1 MKRFFISF
9 ALFAALVFV
18 VSCGGDSSKT
28 GDNTDTGDTV
38 TDEDTVDTDPT
49 ADTEPSDEPDS
60 DNPDSA
66 PDSSDSQPDDDAD
79 TDPDDVDTDPT
90 NPDSGEK
97 RKAGIYLGIIGFN
110 NKLYSQP
117 IKLLD
122 TESKAEFISF
132 IDTKLQPLNL
142 TTLYYAD
149 DTALKMLDTYK
160 PLPDKLTNV
169 ALVTFTDGLDNQST
183 ADEFRPEFS
192 TTEYLNYLHDKIVEE
207 EGIHGLTLDA
217 YTIGLN
223 SGDIPDVLMEEF
235 RDMLKLLA
243 SEGNAFEGSDMEEV
257 KARFNEIAE
266 SLYKVSTSINMGV
279 YIPGGYDD
287 GQVIRYTFDNAET
300 AESSNLYIQAT
311 YHKTS
316 GVKTLENI
324 TYEGFQ
330 AGEETITSTKK
341 GPNGELYF
349 QFNDLKYSDGSTVPK
364 EVFQNSS
371 RLWKQTSSG
380 SGWYGD
386 IEIDMAELPPQVEE
400 EQSSALIMLVLDC
413 TTSLGENFEPM
424 KEAAKEFVETLV
436 NGGSG
441 MSADT
446 TLEECND
453 AGGSWNNSQ
462 NQCTRPAECSS
473 KPLNSVWNDGGRNGT
488 YSQSYSSSTGWSSP
502 ISSSYSEIAG
512 ECKYVCEEHYNWNS
526 SSKTCNVETQ
536 QGNCSSKPENTVWN
550 DNGANGK
557 FTQTWN
563 GSSWS
568 PSSYTSEFSKT
579 AGICK
584 FVCTAGYIWQDGSC
598 ISAPT
603 QTASCTGLPSNAQWN
618 TVSSITQT
626 YDGSEWYPSTTGVY
640 NTVEST
646 TECHFKCNSHYNW
659 NSSGK
664 TCAAET
670 QQGNCSSK
678 PANTVWNDNG
688 ANGKFTQT
696 WSGSSWSP
704 SSYTST
710 YSTSAGVCRYICA
723 STYTWD
729 GSSCT
734 KPAFPECSS
743 TSSTPCRDSSSG
755 LIWSA
760 RASSTMTWSNA
771 GTYCNNLTEGGY
783 SDWHLPT
790 IDELKTLLIA
800 NRVTSNCQVSETNGC
815 LSSSCW
821 SCSTCTQ
828 TGTQSSSGTGC
839 SSWGSSYSD
848 GRYSKLGDGA
858 VYLWSSSTKS
868 DGTDSA
874 WLVDF
879 LIGNVYDNAKS
890 YSLYVRCVR

>member
-1 MKRFFISF
+1 MKKFFISF

-18 VSCGGDSSKT
+18 VSCGGGSSKT

-38 TDEDTVDTDPT
+38 TDEDTVDTDPA

-110 NKLYSQP
+110 DKLYSQP

-192 TTEYLNYLHDKIVEE
+192 PTEYLNYLHDKIVEE

-526 SSKTCNVETQ
+526 SGKTCNVETQ

-557 FTQTWN
+557 FTQTW
-563 GSSWS
+563 
-568 PSSYTSEFSKT
+568 
-579 AGICK
+579 
-584 FVCTAGYIWQDGSC
+584 
-598 ISAPT
+598 
-603 QTASCTGLPSNAQWN
+603 
-618 TVSSITQT
+618 
-626 YDGSEWYPSTTGVY
+626 
-640 NTVEST
+640 
-646 TECHFKCNSHYNW
+646 
-659 NSSGK
+659 
-664 TCAAET
+664 
-670 QQGNCSSK
+670 
-678 PANTVWNDNG
+678 
-688 ANGKFTQT
+688 
-696 WSGSSWSP
+696 SGSSWSP

-710 YSTSAGVCRYICA
+710 YSETAGVCRFKCA
-723 STYTWD
+723 SAEYTWNGSTCASN
-729 GSSCT
+729 GSST
-734 KPAFPECSS
+734 LPECSS
-743 TSSTPCRDSSSG
+743 TSSTPCKDSSTG
-755 LIWSA
+755 YIWSA
-760 RASSTMTWSNA
+760 KASTTYTWQNA
-771 GTYCNNLTEGGY
+771 VDYCSSYSEGGL
-783 SDWHLPT
+783 SGWHLPT
-790 IDELKTLLIA
+790 ITELRTLIL
-800 NRVTSNCQVSETNGC
+800 NCPSTMPTGSCAVKDPGC
-815 LSSSCW
+815 LSMSCW
-821 SCSTCTQ
+821 TSATCASCSQ
-828 TGTQSSSGTGC
+828 DSSGGHSKFGETG
-839 SSWGSSYSD
+839 YF
-848 GRYSKLGDGA
+848 
-858 VYLWSSSTKS
+858 WSSSTLS
-868 DGTDSA
+868 DETGYA
-874 WLVDF
+874 WDVRFDYGYTGPSLKT
-879 LIGNVYDNAKS
+879 YD
-890 YSLYVRCVR
+890 YYVRCVR

>member
-1 MKRFFISF
+1 MKKFFISF

-18 VSCGGDSSKT
+18 VSCGGGSSKT

-38 TDEDTVDTDPT
+38 TDEDTVDTDPA

-192 TTEYLNYLHDKIVEE
+192 PTEYLNYLHDKIVEE

-526 SSKTCNVETQ
+526 SGKTCNVETQ

-557 FTQTWN
+557 FTQTW
-563 GSSWS
+563 
-568 PSSYTSEFSKT
+568 
-579 AGICK
+579 
-584 FVCTAGYIWQDGSC
+584 
-598 ISAPT
+598 
-603 QTASCTGLPSNAQWN
+603 
-618 TVSSITQT
+618 
-626 YDGSEWYPSTTGVY
+626 
-640 NTVEST
+640 
-646 TECHFKCNSHYNW
+646 
-659 NSSGK
+659 
-664 TCAAET
+664 
-670 QQGNCSSK
+670 
-678 PANTVWNDNG
+678 
-688 ANGKFTQT
+688 
-696 WSGSSWSP
+696 SGSSWSP

-710 YSTSAGVCRYICA
+710 YSETAGVCRFKCA
-723 STYTWD
+723 SAEYTWNGSTCASN
-729 GSSCT
+729 GSST
-734 KPAFPECSS
+734 LPECSS
-743 TSSTPCRDSSSG
+743 TSSTPCKDSSTG
-755 LIWSA
+755 YIWSA
-760 RASSTMTWSNA
+760 KASTTYTWQNA
-771 GTYCNNLTEGGY
+771 VDYCSSYSEGGL
-783 SDWHLPT
+783 SGWHLPT
-790 IDELKTLLIA
+790 ITELRTLIL
-800 NRVTSNCQVSETNGC
+800 NCPSTMPTGSCAVKDPGC
-815 LSSSCW
+815 LSMSCW
-821 SCSTCTQ
+821 TSATCASCSQ
-828 TGTQSSSGTGC
+828 DSSGGH
-839 SSWGSSYSD
+839 
-848 GRYSKLGDGA
+848 SKFGETE
-858 VYLWSSSTKS
+858 YFWSSSTGS
-868 DGTDSA
+868 DPTDHA

-879 LIGNVYDNAKS
+879 DDGYVGGNNKTNYAS
-890 YSLYVRCVR
+890 VRCVR

>member
-1 MKRFFISF
+1 MKKFFISF

-18 VSCGGDSSKT
+18 VSCGGGSSKT

-38 TDEDTVDTDPT
+38 TDEDTVDTDPA

-110 NKLYSQP
+110 DKLYSQP

-192 TTEYLNYLHDKIVEE
+192 PTEYLNYLHDKIVEE

-526 SSKTCNVETQ
+526 SGKTCNVETQ

-557 FTQTWN
+557 FTQTW
-563 GSSWS
+563 
-568 PSSYTSEFSKT
+568 
-579 AGICK
+579 
-584 FVCTAGYIWQDGSC
+584 
-598 ISAPT
+598 
-603 QTASCTGLPSNAQWN
+603 
-618 TVSSITQT
+618 
-626 YDGSEWYPSTTGVY
+626 
-640 NTVEST
+640 
-646 TECHFKCNSHYNW
+646 
-659 NSSGK
+659 
-664 TCAAET
+664 
-670 QQGNCSSK
+670 
-678 PANTVWNDNG
+678 
-688 ANGKFTQT
+688 
-696 WSGSSWSP
+696 SGSSWSP

-710 YSTSAGVCRYICA
+710 YSETAGVCRFKCA
-723 STYTWD
+723 SAEYTWNGSTCASN
-729 GSSCT
+729 GSST
-734 KPAFPECSS
+734 LPECSS
-743 TSSTPCRDSSSG
+743 TSSTPCKDSSTG
-755 LIWSA
+755 YIWSA
-760 RASSTMTWSNA
+760 KASTTYTWQNA
-771 GTYCNNLTEGGY
+771 VDYCSSYSEGGL
-783 SDWHLPT
+783 SGWHLPT
-790 IDELKTLLIA
+790 ITELRTLIL
-800 NRVTSNCQVSETNGC
+800 NCPSTMPTGSCAVKDPGC
-815 LSSSCW
+815 LSMSCW
-821 SCSTCTQ
+821 TSATCASCSQ
-828 TGTQSSSGTGC
+828 DSSGGHSKFGETG
-839 SSWGSSYSD
+839 YF
-848 GRYSKLGDGA
+848 
-858 VYLWSSSTKS
+858 WSSSTLS
-868 DGTDSA
+868 DETGYA
-874 WLVDF
+874 WDVRFDYGYTGPSLKT
-879 LIGNVYDNAKS
+879 YDDN
-890 YSLYVRCVR
+890 VRCVR

>member
-1 MKRFFISF
+1 MKKFFISF

-18 VSCGGDSSKT
+18 VSCGGGSSKT

-38 TDEDTVDTDPT
+38 TDEDTVDTDPA

-192 TTEYLNYLHDKIVEE
+192 PTEYLNYLHDKIVEE

-526 SSKTCNVETQ
+526 SGKTCNVETQ

-557 FTQTWN
+557 FTQTW
-563 GSSWS
+563 
-568 PSSYTSEFSKT
+568 
-579 AGICK
+579 
-584 FVCTAGYIWQDGSC
+584 
-598 ISAPT
+598 
-603 QTASCTGLPSNAQWN
+603 
-618 TVSSITQT
+618 
-626 YDGSEWYPSTTGVY
+626 
-640 NTVEST
+640 
-646 TECHFKCNSHYNW
+646 
-659 NSSGK
+659 
-664 TCAAET
+664 
-670 QQGNCSSK
+670 
-678 PANTVWNDNG
+678 
-688 ANGKFTQT
+688 
-696 WSGSSWSP
+696 SGSSWSP

-710 YSTSAGVCRYICA
+710 YSETAGVCRFKCA
-723 STYTWD
+723 SAEYTWNGSTCASN
-729 GSSCT
+729 GSST
-734 KPAFPECSS
+734 PECSS
-743 TSSTPCRDSSSG
+743 TSSTPCKDSSTG
-755 LIWSA
+755 YIWSA
-760 RASSTMTWSNA
+760 KASTTYTWQNA
-771 GTYCNNLTEGGY
+771 VDYCSSYSEGGL
-783 SDWHLPT
+783 SGWHLPT
-790 IDELKTLLIA
+790 ITELRTLIL
-800 NRVTSNCQVSETNGC
+800 NCPSTMPTGSCAVKDPGC
-815 LSSSCW
+815 LSMSCW
-821 SCSTCTQ
+821 TSATCASCSQ
-828 TGTQSSSGTGC
+828 DSSGGH
-839 SSWGSSYSD
+839 
-848 GRYSKLGDGA
+848 SKFGETE
-858 VYLWSSSTKS
+858 YFWSSSTGS
-868 DGTDSA
+868 DPTDHA

-879 LIGNVYDNAKS
+879 DDGYVGGNNKTNYAS
-890 YSLYVRCVR
+890 VRCVR